1 MVTQPIPSTIGRQ
14 RAPPR
19 PRRRDLFVFV
29 VNGFRVSILKPAL
42 PGWLVRV
49 GNGP

>member
-1 MVTQPIPSTIGRQ
+1 MPDLHLSANQ
-14 RAPPR
+14 RRWGTAR
-19 PRRRDLFVFV
+19 PERDLFAFAVKGLA
-29 VNGFRVSILKPAL
+29 GFSLRSAL